1 MKIIQKITTNFL
13 GNLKEGNYRDTV
25 ADLVKSCKAMG
36 CNMSL
41 KVNFVDSHVDF
52 FPENLRSV
60 SNEHGQRFHQD
71 ISTMEELY
79 QGKWSSRMLNT

>member
-1 MKIIQKITTNFL
+1 MEIIQKIATIFL
-13 GNLKEGNYRDTV
+13 GNLKAGNNRDMV
-25 ADLVKSCKAMG
+25 ADLVQSYKAMG

-41 KVNFVDSHVDF
+41 KVHFVDSHLDF
-52 FPENLRSV
+52 FPENLQSV

-71 ISTMEELY
+71 ISTIEELY

>member
-1 MKIIQKITTNFL
+1 MEIIKKITTNFL
-13 GNLKEGNYRDTV
+13 GNPKAGNYRDMV
-25 ADLVKSCKAMG
+25 ADLVESYKAMG

-41 KVNFVDSHVDF
+41 QANFVDSHLDF

-79 QGKWSSRMLNT
+79 QGKWSSRMLNA